1 MQKGR
6 KPLWRHET
14 MYEDQRR
21 RDERKAK
28 VERIRHALSAN
39 LPNARRA
46 ARAAGDA
53 AGLAWPPAPA
63 DFERWRRLINDA
75 AARDTLSGF
84 PGYAQIKLRGAAD
97 VLSGVVCRLL
107 DYPYHCSHGYFVRT
121 LLTLWPAP
129 PESPLDGR
137 AADAI
142 EGRDRK
148 STRLNASH

>member
-1 MQKGR
+1 MS
-6 KPLWRHET
+6 
-14 MYEDQRR
+14 RR
-21 RDERKAK
+21 QPGSTRTDTPFPYTTLFRS
-28 VERIRHALSAN
+28 SAN

-53 AGLAWPPAPA
+53 AGLSWPPAPA

-121 LLTLWPAP
+121 LVRLWLARL
-129 PESPLDGR
+129 ESPPAGPASDRVAGPPDGDGLS
-137 AADAI
+137 AA
-142 EGRDRK
+142 
-148 STRLNASH
+148 H